1 MKTLI
6 HKLFT
11 VFICT
16 FAFACVQSF
25 AQGLNYEVETKT
37 LPVSEF
43 NSLSVEDDFE
53 VTLLKGPQ
61 SVKVTS
67 NRDLMPYIQVYVR
80 GKVLYITFDEKS
92 LPKDVKKQYKVRGA
106 IKPVFQVVVSL
117 VELNGITLANNATL
131 SSSDTF
137 SGNNRFD
144 MNLGDKAQVKSLNLQ
159 ASSVSL
165 SMKKNA
171 QAVMTLTADKKMDVN
186 TDGNANLKLT
196 ATAPEMQLDAL
207 GSSDWTLVAN
217 SENAVLTMVGSPDVT
232 ATLKT
237 KKAVLK
243 TTGSSDLTLSGD
255 AESLEIHGEKTSNV
269 DAAGFTAKALDANLS
284 GTSKVNVAVTDSIT
298 ATLVGGS
305 TLYYTGTPT
314 IKVGKI
320 IKSTLAPAGS
330 K

>member
-1 MKTLI
+1 
-6 HKLFT
+6 
-11 VFICT
+11 
-16 FAFACVQSF
+16 
-25 AQGLNYEVETKT
+25 
-37 LPVSEF
+37 
-43 NSLSVEDDFE
+43 
-53 VTLLKGPQ
+53 
-61 SVKVTS
+61 
-67 NRDLMPYIQVYVR
+67 
-80 GKVLYITFDEKS
+80 
-92 LPKDVKKQYKVRGA
+92 
-106 IKPVFQVVVSL
+106 
-117 VELNGITLANNATL
+117 
-131 SSSDTF
+131 
-137 SGNNRFD
+137 

-196 ATAPEMQLDAL
+196 ATAPELQLDAL